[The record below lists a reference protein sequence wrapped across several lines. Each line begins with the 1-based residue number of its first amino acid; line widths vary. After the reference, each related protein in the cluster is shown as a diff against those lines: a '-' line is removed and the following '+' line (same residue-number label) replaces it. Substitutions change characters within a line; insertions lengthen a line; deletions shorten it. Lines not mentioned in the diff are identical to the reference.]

1 MYKFLTILDQNLVEI
16 VSGREGLIKSE
27 NSPPIVD
34 DLEN

>member
-1 MYKFLTILDQNLVEI
+1 MYKSFYILDQNLVEI

-27 NSPPIVD
+27 NQPIGD